1 MEKLTNL
8 FGKADQPLDLR
19 DNQISDI
26 RFLEKLTNLHTLDLS
41 SNQISDIRFW
51 KS

>member
-8 FGKADQPLDLR
+8 HTLDLSS
-19 DNQISDI
+19 NQISDI

-41 SNQISDIRFW
+41 SNQISDIRF
-51 KS
+51 